1 MSGHGKRPEDS
12 GPRREVEV
20 TDERE
25 VADGPAGEGDDQATA
40 SFERKH
46 DPSRVVALSDGVFA
60 IIITRLV
67 LEIHVPEFSKS
78 QPLAQGLE
86 TRPSFVAFVISFI
99 VAGMYWVGHRDV
111 FG

>member
-1 MSGHGKRPEDS
+1 
-12 GPRREVEV
+12 
-20 TDERE
+20 
-25 VADGPAGEGDDQATA
+25 
-40 SFERKH
+40 
-46 DPSRVVALSDGVFA
+46 
-60 IIITRLV
+60 V
-67 LEIHVPEFSKS
+67 LEIHVPELSKG